1 MKKTITNFYIT
12 EKGLVP
18 VKNKTK
24 NVVNGIV
31 VISDI
36 CEYCE
41 KAFDIKANWQKY
53 CSDSC
58 RQKAFR
64 KLSGALGSFLI
75 KDIPILS
82 SIDVFDKLPRVAESY
97 INVVPINEKALKLAL
112 SPKETIFEA
121 LIVKVEKG
129 FVPNWLVK
137 MGPNSFQEGIKI
149 FVHKKEIEREELVH
163 SYAEYCNQRTK
174 IGTIQNS
181 GNFSIR
187 KEDNIKY
194 LAHDMPL
201 FCHNCEEK
209 MTDKYESFCSSLCE
223 IEHLKVKPYLFQ
235 GKGHFI

>member
-1 MKKTITNFYIT
+1 MENTITSFYIT
-12 EKGLVP
+12 KKGIVP

-64 KLSGALGSFLI
+64 KLSGELRSFLI
-75 KDIPILS
+75 KDIPVLS
-82 SIDVFDKLPRVAESY
+82 SIDACDTLPRVAESY

-112 SPKETIFEA
+112 NPKETIFLA

-129 FVPNWLVK
+129 FVPNWLVR
-137 MGPNSFQEGIKI
+137 MESTTFQEGTTI
-149 FVHKKEIEREELVH
+149 FVHKKGIEREELVH
-163 SYAEYCNQRTK
+163 SYAEYGNQRTK

-194 LAHDMPL
+194 LAYNSSTL
-201 FCHNCEEK
+201 CINCNKK
-209 MTDKYESFCSSLCE
+209 MTPKHESFCSSFCE
-223 IEHLKVKPYLFQ
+223 IAHLKAKPYPFA